1 MQTTRELGALV
12 AERRHALAM
21 QQREVAR
28 RAGLTPESLSRLERD
43 HLPEFGVRKLI
54 NLLNVLGLELRVT
67 ERGTAGN
74 LDELRKE
81 HSGT

>member
-21 QQREVAR
+21 QQKEVAR
-28 RAGLTPESLSRLERD
+28 RAGLTPESLSRLERG

>member
-1 MQTTRELGALV
+1 
-12 AERRHALAM
+12 M

-28 RAGLTPESLSRLERD
+28 RAGLTPESLSRLERG